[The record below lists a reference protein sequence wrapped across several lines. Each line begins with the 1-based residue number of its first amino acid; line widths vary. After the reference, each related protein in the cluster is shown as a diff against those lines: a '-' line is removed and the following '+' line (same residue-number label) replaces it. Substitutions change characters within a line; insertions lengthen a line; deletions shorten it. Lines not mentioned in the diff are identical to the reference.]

1 MDKEVN
7 TPLVEPVLKRVF
19 KEVKLWNLIE
29 IFNLSSEFLISEGW
43 QIVDNMWENNL
54 NNTI

>member
-7 TPLVEPVLKRVF
+7 TPLVEPVLKRFF
-19 KEVKLWNLIE
+19 KEVKLWNLID